1 MFRLIIEKELRDI
14 ISSTKFALTFG
25 VCSILI
31 VLSFYVGARNYEIS
45 REQYDAAK
53 QENARKMEG
62 LTDWRDVREHR
73 IFLPPRPTASLVMGV
88 SNDIGRN
95 AEVRGR
101 GELNPEDSRYGED
114 PIYAV
119 FRFLDL
125 DFIFQII
132 LSLFAILFAYDAI
145 NGEKERGTLRLTFAN
160 AIPRSTYILGKM
172 SGSFLALAVPLLIP
186 MLIGSLILVVMGVP
200 MHGDDWVRLLLIV
213 VAGFL
218 YFGAFLALSLFVSSR
233 TERSSNSFLILLVAW
248 IVSVMILPRTAVLLA
263 GRAVDVPSVDE
274 IASKKSRFSASMWQ
288 EDRKKMADFRAPEG
302 TKPMEV
308 MQEFQKFM
316 SKIGDEREAK
326 MQEFSSRLNE
336 ERANKQRVQE
346 QVAFGLARLSPSAT
360 FSLASAAIAGTGT
373 QLKQEY
379 KTSGEQYQRAFG
391 EFMKGKTGMNMG
403 GGMVFRIS
411 TDDNQEKKT
420 PINIAEIPEYEFRP
434 QPIGASL
441 GHFAVD
447 FGVLALFNIL
457 FFVGAFVSFL
467 RYDLR

>member
-1 MFRLIIEKELRDI
+1 
-14 ISSTKFALTFG
+14 
-25 VCSILI
+25 
-31 VLSFYVGARNYEIS
+31 
-45 REQYDAAK
+45 
-53 QENARKMEG
+53 
-62 LTDWRDVREHR
+62 
-73 IFLPPRPTASLVMGV
+73 
-88 SNDIGRN
+88 
-95 AEVRGR
+95 
-101 GELNPEDSRYGED
+101 
-114 PIYAV
+114 
-119 FRFLDL
+119 
-125 DFIFQII
+125 
-132 LSLFAILFAYDAI
+132 
-145 NGEKERGTLRLTFAN
+145 
-160 AIPRSTYILGKM
+160 
-172 SGSFLALAVPLLIP
+172 
-186 MLIGSLILVVMGVP
+186 
-200 MHGDDWVRLLLIV
+200 V

-274 IASKKSRFSASMWQ
+274 IASKKSRFSASLWQ

-302 TKPMEV
+302 TKPMDV

-346 QVAFGLARLSPSAT
+346 QVAFGLARISPSAT

-441 GHFAVD
+441 GHIAVD